1 MSICLAPG
9 GMEVRRDGGHMGI
22 VLGTS
27 GQMCPTAGQF
37 PLSGGELPVPVR
49 VQVITGQRRGLPV

>member
-1 MSICLAPG
+1 M
-9 GMEVRRDGGHMGI
+9 GGHMGI

-49 VQVITGQRRGLPV
+49 VQVITGQRAEGSLYKEAGS